1 MKVEGAMGRARS
13 GCPTRPVTKKR
24 IPYCVPGSR
33 HFSGRPDERSF
44 VPAPL
49 RIATLTH
56 LSEGFCG
63 EAIDNAAL
71 VGFLVGE
78 FLDPNNV
85 TRNENGLI
93 VRGIRDGDIDRCHLV
108 IALATFETDSSP
120 GHVFAGDNVVG
131 EAGTTNASLIG

>member
-1 MKVEGAMGRARS
+1 MVTF
-13 GCPTRPVTKKR
+13 TR
-24 IPYCVPGSR
+24 
-33 HFSGRPDERSF
+33 
-44 VPAPL
+44 
-49 RIATLTH
+49 

-63 EAIDNAAL
+63 EAIDNPAL
-71 VGFLVGE
+71 IEFIVGE

-85 TRNENGLI
+85 TRDENRLI

-120 GHVFAGDNVVG
+120 GHVFTGDNVVG